1 VVILIL
7 IRIPVVIWCSR
18 FK

>member
-1 VVILIL
+1 VVKLIL

-18 FK
+18 FN